1 MKYKDSIEIFD
12 KLIEALNKGIE
23 YLEISQTM
31 YAAEE
36 LTKVENL
43 LHSLALEEAK
53 TPEQKREIVK
63 IFRKM
68 KYLSDKATQGGGSHI
83 AELREFRDKDIL
95 ELRKFLGVREH
106 RHGKIRTAI
115 SGFFQWIFRRKR
127 T

>member
-36 LTKVENL
+36 LTKSENL
-43 LHSLALEEAK
+43 LHSLAIEEGK

-83 AELREFRDKDIL
+83 TELKEVRDKDL
-95 ELRKFLGVREH
+95 PELRKVLGIREH
-106 RHGKIRTAI
+106 RHGKIRTAV
-115 SGFFQWIFRRKR
+115 SGFLQRIFRRKR